1 VNCCVTEGIGLGNQH
16 CIGDKFIC
24 YNPLMFDPTCKFLA
38 ESFSAD
44 FATWLLGEPI
54 ALTKLSSTELSL
66 EPIRADSLILLNSD
80 ELVLQIE
87 FQTEPDPKIPFR
99 LADYR
104 LRGYRR
110 FPEKRMRQV
119 VIYLKPTSS
128 GLVYQTTFEI
138 QGLRHE
144 FEVIR
149 IWEQPTQPFLESI
162 GLLPLAV
169 LTNTPDKAQTLRQV
183 AKRVEAISDPRVQSN
198 VAASAGILAGLLL
211 EKGLINQVL
220 RKDIMQQSVIY
231 QEWKEELLQEGRQE
245 GRQEGAIGE
254 AQAIILRQLS
264 RRVGSLSLKNRSQVE
279 GLSLERLESLGEA
292 LLDFSGSS
300 DLDDWLRTLG
310 A

>member
-1 VNCCVTEGIGLGNQH
+1 
-16 CIGDKFIC
+16 
-24 YNPLMFDPTCKFLA
+24 MFDPTCKFLA
-38 ESFSAD
+38 ESFPAD

-54 ALTKLSSTELSL
+54 FLTKLSPTELSL
-66 EPIRADSLILLNSD
+66 EPIRADSLILMNSD

-99 LADYR
+99 LTDYR

-110 FPEKRMRQV
+110 FPEKQMRQV

-162 GLLPLAV
+162 GLLSLAV
-169 LTNTPDKAQTLRQV
+169 LTNTPDKAQTLREV
-183 AKRVEAISDPRVQSN
+183 AKKVEAISDLRVQSN

-231 QEWKEELLQEGRQE
+231 QEWKEEFFQE
-245 GRQEGAIGE
+245 GRQEGAMRE

-279 GLSLERLESLGEA
+279 SLSLEQLESLGEA
-292 LLDFSGSS
+292 LLDFSNST
-300 DLDDWLRTLG
+300 DLDDWLRTHS

>member
-1 VNCCVTEGIGLGNQH
+1 
-16 CIGDKFIC
+16 
-24 YNPLMFDPTCKFLA
+24 MFDPTCKFLA
-38 ESFSAD
+38 ESFPAD

-54 ALTKLSSTELSL
+54 FLTKLSPTELSL

-99 LADYR
+99 LTDYR

-110 FPEKRMRQV
+110 FPEKQMRQV

-128 GLVYQTTFEI
+128 DLVYQTTFEI

-149 IWEQPTQPFLESI
+149 LWEQPTQPFLESI

-183 AKRVEAISDPRVQSN
+183 AKRVEAISDLRVQSN
-198 VAASAGILAGLLL
+198 VAASAGILAGLQLD
-211 EKGLINQVL
+211 KGFINQVL
-220 RKDIMQQSVIY
+220 RREIMQQSVIY
-231 QEWKEELLQEGRQE
+231 QEWKEEFLQEGRQE
-245 GRQEGAIGE
+245 GRHEGAMRE
-254 AQAIILRQLS
+254 AQALILRQLS

-279 GLSLERLESLGEA
+279 SLSLEQLESLGEA
-292 LLDFSGSS
+292 LLDFSGST
-300 DLDDWLRTLG
+300 DLDDWLRTFG